1 MTKKC
6 LDCKATVIDDLE
18 SEMENEVP
26 MWYKKAGNY
35 SLLPNLLNCED
46 KYNPNKTEL
55 EEKTPDISEVRI
67 EVPVNVEVDKD
78 ENGTWIFYWASLSNK
93 ELEING
99 PEAAYGDE
107 SNSGLIKSDKKGD
120 AKLILNCP
128 QPYRVDGITYPRHVH
143 YTLLTSDNVWS
154 FDVKTLVIY
163 CDLDRE
169 QFEKSLKSKD
179 HIIINALSEED
190 HNKKSI
196 PDTFN
201 LPVSTLN
208 ENNREDKVSEFI
220 EQHIKKYPELEDLVK
235 KEKLDIKD
243 VPIITYCADSE
254 CNASKNLAK
263 HIMNAGY
270 SNVVEYN
277 GGIKEWFNEKDSDDD
292 TTDEEEFFEE
302 DTDKYN
308 LDNSIETLIINGIKY
323 KHEMN
328 DMNYIYDEDD
338 NIVNELKDDEI
349 IWNDGEMKKEILID
363 TTDEEE
369 ESDKEESDK
378 EESDKEESDKE
389 ESDKEE
395 SDKEES
401 DKEDSE
407 DKKNKK
413 GGSSS
418 LEKRDKLSYDGIYL
432 CDGGGDIITQDN
444 YNNLF
449 RGWGFTFL

>member
-1 MTKKC
+1 M
-6 LDCKATVIDDLE
+6 
-18 SEMENEVP
+18 
-26 MWYKKAGNY
+26 
-35 SLLPNLLNCED
+35 
-46 KYNPNKTEL
+46 
-55 EEKTPDISEVRI
+55 
-67 EVPVNVEVDKD
+67 
-78 ENGTWIFYWASLSNK
+78 
-93 ELEING
+93 
-99 PEAAYGDE
+99 
-107 SNSGLIKSDKKGD
+107 
-120 AKLILNCP
+120 
-128 QPYRVDGITYPRHVH
+128 
-143 YTLLTSDNVWS
+143 
-154 FDVKTLVIY
+154 IY

-220 EQHIKKYPELEDLVK
+220 EQHIKKYPELE
-235 KEKLDIKD
+235 
-243 VPIITYCADSE
+243 
-254 CNASKNLAK
+254 
-263 HIMNAGY
+263 
-270 SNVVEYN
+270 VVEYN

-338 NIVNELKDDEI
+338 NIVGELKDDEI
-349 IWNDGEMKKEILID
+349 IWNDGEMKKEILIN
-363 TTDEEE
+363 TTDEEEESDEEESDEE
-369 ESDKEESDK
+369 ESDKEESD
-378 EESDKEESDKE
+378 
-389 ESDKEE
+389 
-395 SDKEES
+395 
-401 DKEDSE
+401 

-413 GGSSS
+413 GGSS